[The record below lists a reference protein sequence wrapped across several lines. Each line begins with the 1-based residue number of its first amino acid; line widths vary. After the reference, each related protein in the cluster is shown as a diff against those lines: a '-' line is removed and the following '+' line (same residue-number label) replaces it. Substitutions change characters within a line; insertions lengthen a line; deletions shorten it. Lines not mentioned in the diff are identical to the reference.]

1 MLRKVLIAFL
11 IVFISLGCSSCD
23 LDGTADYGKVE
34 SSLQRA
40 TQRNRNL
47 TQELSDKK
55 KEFRSFSTKQISDL
69 FEMAK
74 IHDSIKSYEL
84 FLKSVDALPTLSQGD
99 DKTDSLKRQAI
110 HRIYELT
117 RQADLIE
124 GYQYYLRN
132 YKDTPEVKDVN
143 RRIYE
148 IFYKISEKQNTLPAY
163 LLYVSEFKG
172 APEDL
177 RDKALGKAVSLE
189 CQSLNEKYNEI
200 ATSLIESKYKNDEV
214 ISNLLRQ
221 GTIDR
226 IGNELFE
233 DAIEARESGDEV
245 TFSEKFNAVFECSLF
260 KDSNKRY
267 EFRMNEDLRNELK
280 RIQGDLTKIRK
291 DIAQSRA
298 VILSKLDGIDEKLD
312 QQDLYVQKLT
322 FVVEEQSKLLEGLDK
337 PFSWDEG
344 EGVWDNFVRLG
355 LVALDVVQTAG
366 VVLESPAAM
375 ALMAA

>member
-1 MLRKVLIAFL
+1 MV
-11 IVFISLGCSSCD
+11 
-23 LDGTADYGKVE
+23 
-34 SSLQRA
+34 
-40 TQRNRNL
+40 
-47 TQELSDKK
+47 
-55 KEFRSFSTKQISDL
+55 
-69 FEMAK
+69 
-74 IHDSIKSYEL
+74 
-84 FLKSVDALPTLSQGD
+84 
-99 DKTDSLKRQAI
+99 
-110 HRIYELT
+110 
-117 RQADLIE
+117 E

-132 YKDTPEVKDVN
+132 YKDTPEVKDIN

-163 LLYVSEFKG
+163 LSYMSEFKG

-200 ATSLIESKYKNDEV
+200 ASSVESRYKNDDFV
-214 ISNLLRQ
+214 LSLFKR
-221 GTIDR
+221 GAIDE

-233 DAIEARESGDEV
+233 DAIKARDSGDEV
-245 TFSEKFNAVFECSLF
+245 TFSEKYNTVLECSLF
-260 KDSNKRY
+260 ENSNKRS
-267 EFRMNEDLRNELK
+267 DLRMYKDLEKGINH
-280 RIQGDLTKIRK
+280 IQDALIEIRK

-312 QQDLYVQKLT
+312 QQGLYVQELT
-322 FVVEEQSKLLEGLDK
+322 FVVEEQSQILEGLDK

-355 LVALDVVQTAG
+355 LVALDVVQTVE

-375 ALMAA
+375 AALAL